1 MTMRELLVMLKNWSD
16 IAGVAAGMALA
27 VYGLLNMGIL
37 AMVLIGMASAISG
50 YGIGMTLKAMDRKSK
65 KNGDTGV

>member
-1 MTMRELLVMLKNWSD
+1 MLKNWSD

>member
-1 MTMRELLVMLKNWSD
+1 MLKNWSD

-37 AMVLIGMASAISG
+37 AMVLTGVASVISG
-50 YGIGMTLKAMDRKSK
+50 YGIEMTLKAMDRKSK
-65 KNGDTGV
+65 KDEDTGV